1 MRGFFYNTGENN
13 MATNWGDVTW
23 NEYGE
28 LVLDIYKRP
37 PESKDDKTNKPKH
50 TYKEI
55 DCGG

>member
-1 MRGFFYNTGENN
+1 